1 MMNRVYFVEGI
12 PGAGKTTLSQ
22 ELHHEL
28 SAMHDNVH
36 LYRECASNPLDLA
49 RYAFLSRTRYMDFLT
64 SVPESRM
71 RSLIEN
77 RIIYC
82 NNDILLPYMDLVQN
96 EKTRSLGLELSKYDV
111 YNGHLS
117 FEKFTELHLQRWKA
131 FAREMK
137 TSNEIAIFDGI
148 LLQSPLFELMGY
160 FDLADKEI
168 LTYIQSLVRSLE
180 DFYPVVYY
188 IKVNNVEQIL
198 KNACRERVNSNGKR
212 DWEKGL
218 LKWIE
223 NAPYCKKRNFHGTV
237 GMTNFFESRY
247 ILDQYIIKNLP
258 IQNVISEHIV

>member
-22 ELHHEL
+22 KLYHEV

-49 RYAFLSRTRYMDFLT
+49 RYAYLSRTRYMDFLT
-64 SVPESRM
+64 SVPEGSM

-82 NNDILLPYMDLVQN
+82 DNDILVPYMDLVQN
-96 EKTRSLGLELSKYDV
+96 EKTRALGLELSIYDV

-117 FEKFTELHLQRWKA
+117 FEKFTELHLQRWRA

-137 TSNEIAIFDGI
+137 ASNEIAIFDGI

-160 FDLADKEI
+160 FELPNNEI
-168 LTYIQSLVRSLE
+168 LTYIQSLVDSLE
-180 DFYPVVYY
+180 DFYPIVYY
-188 IKVNNVEQIL
+188 IKVNNVERIL
-198 KNACRERVNSNGKR
+198 KNACRERVDSNGKR
-212 DWEKGL
+212 EWENGL

-223 NAPYCKKRNFHGTV
+223 NAPYCKKRNFNGTD
-237 GMTNFFESRY
+237 GMTDFFESRY
-247 ILDQYIIKNLP
+247 ILDQFILKNLT
-258 IQNVISEHIV
+258 IENVISEHIV